1 MSVSQQWASPRSTR
15 EGNGPVGRV
24 LPASSQEV
32 RASAGVP
39 GAGGSRVDAL
49 PVRTGVLVLAP
60 LTCPCASGLETPW
73 EQAAATGQMIPC
85 RWQRDK

>member
-1 MSVSQQWASPRSTR
+1 MVLWGVPGAPRA
-15 EGNGPVGRV
+15 

-39 GAGGSRVDAL
+39 GADGSRMDVL
-49 PVRTGVLVLAP
+49 PVRTGVFVPAP
-60 LTCPCASGLETPW
+60 LTCPCASVLETSR